1 MRKKWLYLLAGLLI
15 VTFLA
20 GCGSKSKE
28 EVIKELDSK
37 VETMKGYKMDAKMT
51 LTMGAD
57 AQEYKIQVWHN
68 KPEMYRV
75 HMKNAERDQSQMILR
90 NKEGVFVLTP
100 TLNKSYKFQSEWPK
114 NSSQPYLY
122 ESLVQDLLEDK
133 GVKLTETDKHY
144 VFEAKT
150 RYQYNKMLPL
160 QEITFKKKDLSPVS
174 VKVMDTDRNV
184 KLAVKFSKAEFNSK
198 FDEGSFDLK
207 RNMTSAQMEVPVS
220 TVEQAKNEDFVVKVP
235 SAELNGATLVDEQ
248 EILTPN
254 GKRVVLTYDGDK
266 SFTLM
271 QEQVEVLETASMS
284 STTVNGEPVDLG
296 FTIGALTDNSLTWT
310 DGNVEYMIASNN
322 LSKEEMVML
331 AKSVQSVS
339 IEK

>member
-1 MRKKWLYLLAGLLI
+1 MRQKWLFLLAGLLI
-15 VTFLA
+15 VTLLA

-37 VETMKGYKMDAKMT
+37 AESMKGYKMDAKMT
-51 LTMGAD
+51 LTMGTD

-100 TLNKSYKFQSEWPK
+100 ALNKSYKFQSEWPK

-160 QEITFKKKDLSPVS
+160 QEITFSKKDLSPVS

-184 KLAVKFSKAEFNSK
+184 KLAVEFSKAEFNSK

-220 TVEQAKNEDFVVKVP
+220 TVEQVANEDFVVKVP
-235 SAELNGATLVDEQ
+235 NAELNGATLVDEQ

-339 IEK
+339 VEK